1 MLLVMPCVG
10 ILTTCA
16 CSVHVLTVKTGT
28 EPQVELQIA
37 VKWRLG
43 RNVFEKQTPPRSHM
57 PAEMLQEF
65 QKLWKNFCTD
75 DLLSANDLF
84 FFFSFFCCVGCFL
97 CAPHQT
103 FATLRLFQDGDILM
117 L

>member
-84 FFFSFFCCVGCFL
+84 FFSVSSAVSVAFFALLIRLLPHCDCFKME
-97 CAPHQT
+97 T
-103 FATLRLFQDGDILM
+103 S
-117 L
+117 